1 MWTNNAFEDGN
12 QSSYI
17 DISKAGTGGNYS
29 LVGLDTLKA
38 LKVNEKQI
46 TFDRRRRNRKQ
57 TYAEALTGNSICWGK
72 NPTVE
77 ENQINILFTFNDD
90 NSSGDKILAT
100 PEKVEEMSSTKLD
113 NKWIKNAR
121 NLRKCKSDKE
131 KIKLKSPRNVLIRI
145 FSGLLEEDQRNSS
158 KISIS
163 RPKRIAHVSVYINSS
178 EPSRP

>member
-1 MWTNNAFEDGN
+1 M
-12 QSSYI
+12 
-17 DISKAGTGGNYS
+17 K
-29 LVGLDTLKA
+29 V

-57 TYAEALTGNSICWGK
+57 TYAEALTRNSISWVK

-100 PEKVEEMSSTKLD
+100 PEKVEEMSSTKFD

-131 KIKLKSPRNVLIRI
+131 KIKLKSPRMRECTNEKAEVNKNSDDRFNSFSNLNFFRI
-145 FSGLLEEDQRNSS
+145 FSGLLEENQRNSS

-163 RPKRIAHVSVYINSS
+163 PPKRIAHASVCINSS
-178 EPSRP
+178 EPARP